1 MPNRGGKSR
10 SRRRNPDEFGGSSL
24 SLGGSSRRKR
34 KDLGRLD
41 LETYLA
47 ARLASGLTTA
57 GYYAQA
63 ARELAEL
70 LERGYATAEKRC
82 ANALWEDCLLAVSR
96 MAHLERTVETDEAL
110 DAIVRAARRVLP
122 AARRAELERAH
133 RRAAV
138 ARKRRERRS
147 GEDGRDQGDGSD
159 DDHTDSSDEDDG
171 SDDDVDV
178 ESDAINKLAPHLARC
193 ERARA
198 QKSATFLDL
207 PGDVLG
213 LVLERLH
220 PHALARAACVSREW
234 RARAESA
241 DRWRALALAAF
252 GETRCFAAATR
263 PSTKDKNARTLRNA
277 EELPNRGAPTSPRS
291 WRRAFLVARKR
302 WPEMAPRK
310 HTGRAFCETCQTL
323 AWFSEFGGPSFR
335 FGDGGGG
342 ASESGGV
349 VFTSRETKKNTRR
362 ASCGCVLATFAPR
375 RPRLK
380 KKTAST
386 ESSSTR
392 KEGLPDYSV
401 SAAAAAL
408 PFAVTPRRA
417 VRFLFRVARREAR
430 RRNGSESDSSS
441 DATFS
446 SSSGSGSSSSDDEGE
461 RRLWQR
467 NQTKSE

>member
-10 SRRRNPDEFGGSSL
+10 SRRRNPDEFGVSSL

-34 KDLGRLD
+34 KDEGRLD

-82 ANALWEDCLLAVSR
+82 ANALWDDCLLAVSR
-96 MAHLERTVETDEAL
+96 MALLERTVETDEAL
-110 DAIVRAARRVLP
+110 DAVVRAARRVLP

-147 GEDGRDQGDGSD
+147 GEDGRDRGEGFDDDQSDSSD
-159 DDHTDSSDEDDG
+159 DDDESEPDD
-171 SDDDVDV
+171 DVDVDV
-178 ESDAINKLAPHLARC
+178 ESDAKSAPHLARR

-198 QKSATFLDL
+198 RATFLDL

-252 GETRCFAAATR
+252 GEKKARCAAAATR
-263 PSTKDKNARTLRNA
+263 ETKDVNAS
-277 EELPNRGAPTSPRS
+277 PNRAPTCTSPRS
-291 WRRAFLVARKR
+291 WRRAFLVARAR

-323 AWFSEFGGPSFR
+323 AWFPSCGVVSSTPRGVLSQKAWCGCAAATFGGFFER
-335 FGDGGGG
+335 Y
-342 ASESGGV
+342 
-349 VFTSRETKKNTRR
+349 
-362 ASCGCVLATFAPR
+362 
-375 RPRLK
+375 
-380 KKTAST
+380 KKT
-386 ESSSTR
+386 STR
-392 KEGLPDYSV
+392 PSRGTVSKTVSKRLPDAAV
-401 SAAAAAL
+401 SAASVAL
-408 PFAVTPRRA
+408 AFAVTPRHAARYLL
-417 VRFLFRVARREAR
+417 RTARRKAR
-430 RRNGSESDSSS
+430 RRNQASSDSSS
-441 DATFS
+441 DSSAS
-446 SSSGSGSSSSDDEGE
+446 SSSGSASSSDDD

-467 NQTKSE
+467 NG

>member
-10 SRRRNPDEFGGSSL
+10 SRRRNPDEFGVSSL

-34 KDLGRLD
+34 KDEGRLD

-96 MAHLERTVETDEAL
+96 MALLERTVETDEAL
-110 DAIVRAARRVLP
+110 DAVVRAARRVLP

-147 GEDGRDQGDGSD
+147 GEDGRDRGEGFD
-159 DDHTDSSDEDDG
+159 DDHTDSSEDDDE
-171 SDDDVDV
+171 SEPDDDVDVDV
-178 ESDAINKLAPHLARC
+178 ESDAKSAPHLARR

-198 QKSATFLDL
+198 RATFLDL

-252 GETRCFAAATR
+252 GEKKARCAAAATR
-263 PSTKDKNARTLRNA
+263 ETKDVNAS
-277 EELPNRGAPTSPRS
+277 PNRAPTSPRS
-291 WRRAFLVARKR
+291 WRRAFLVARAR

-323 AWFSEFGGPSFR
+323 AWFPGFGGF
-335 FGDGGGG
+335 
-342 ASESGGV
+342 A
-349 VFTSRETKKNTRR
+349 SREEKKNAR
-362 ASCGCVLATFAPR
+362 ASCGCAPATFAPR
-375 RPRLK
+375 RRLK
-380 KKTAST
+380 KKTTST
-386 ESSSTR
+386 STSTSTR
-392 KEGLPDYSV
+392 PSAFRKESLPDASV

-408 PFAVTPRRA
+408 PFTVTPRRA
-417 VRFLFRVARREAR
+417 ARCLFRVARREAR
-430 RRNGSESDSSS
+430 RRNRLSGNSFSGGSLSSDSSS
-441 DATFS
+441 DATSS

-467 NQTKSE
+467 NQ

>member
-10 SRRRNPDEFGGSSL
+10 SRRRNPDEFGVSSL

-159 DDHTDSSDEDDG
+159 DDHTDSSD
-171 SDDDVDV
+171 DDVDV

-198 QKSATFLDL
+198 QKSATVLDL

-277 EELPNRGAPTSPRS
+277 QELPNRGAPTSPRS

-349 VFTSRETKKNTRR
+349 VFTSREKNTRR

-380 KKTAST
+380 KKTTST

-392 KEGLPDYSV
+392 KEEEGLPDYSV

-417 VRFLFRVARREAR
+417 ARFLFRVARREAR
-430 RRNGSESDSSS
+430 RRNGSASDSSS

>member
-10 SRRRNPDEFGGSSL
+10 SRRRNPDEFGVSSL

-110 DAIVRAARRVLP
+110 DAVVRAARRVLP

-159 DDHTDSSDEDDG
+159 DDHTDS

-263 PSTKDKNARTLRNA
+263 PSTKDKNASTRNF

-323 AWFSEFGGPSFR
+323 AWFPGFGGPSFR

-342 ASESGGV
+342 ESESGGV
-349 VFTSRETKKNTRR
+349 VFTSREKNTR
-362 ASCGCVLATFAPR
+362 ASCGCAPATFAPR
-375 RPRLK
+375 RRLK
-380 KKTAST
+380 KKTTST

>member
-1 MPNRGGKSR
+1 MPKPGGKSR
-10 SRRRNPDEFGGSSL
+10 SRRRNPDEFGVSSL
-24 SLGGSSRRKR
+24 SIGGSSRRKR
-34 KDLGRLD
+34 KDEGALD
-41 LETYLA
+41 LESYRA

-57 GYYAQA
+57 EDYAQA

-82 ANALWEDCLLAVSR
+82 ADALWEDCLLAVSR

-159 DDHTDSSDEDDG
+159 DDHTDSSD
-171 SDDDVDV
+171 DDVDV

-234 RARAESA
+234 RARAECA

-252 GETRCFAAATR
+252 GESRCAAAAAGKPENAGGT
-263 PSTKDKNARTLRNA
+263 SNHANARKQK
-277 EELPNRGAPTSPRS
+277 RGGGSPLS
-291 WRRAFLVARKR
+291 WRAAFEVARAR
-302 WPEMAPRK
+302 WPAMAPRR
-310 HTGRAFCETCQTL
+310 HTRRAFCETCQTL
-323 AWFSEFGGPSFR
+323 AWFPGVRGFPSR
-335 FGDGGGG
+335 ARGRDVTPKGKGKGS
-342 ASESGGV
+342 AALV
-349 VFTSRETKKNTRR
+349 
-362 ASCGCVLATFAPR
+362 ASCGCAAATFAR
-375 RPRLK
+375 RSKNAKNENRLSNPNPK
-380 KKTAST
+380 LRSRDAA
-386 ESSSTR
+386 
-392 KEGLPDYSV
+392 V
-401 SAAAAAL
+401 SAAAVAL

-417 VRFLFRVARREAR
+417 ARCLLRAARRKAR
-430 RRNGSESDSSS
+430 KARKASDSSS
-441 DATFS
+441 GSSDSSESSDSDSSAATGA
-446 SSSGSGSSSSDDEGE
+446 SGSGASSDEGSRGE
-461 RRLWQR
+461 RRLWQ
-467 NQTKSE
+467 T